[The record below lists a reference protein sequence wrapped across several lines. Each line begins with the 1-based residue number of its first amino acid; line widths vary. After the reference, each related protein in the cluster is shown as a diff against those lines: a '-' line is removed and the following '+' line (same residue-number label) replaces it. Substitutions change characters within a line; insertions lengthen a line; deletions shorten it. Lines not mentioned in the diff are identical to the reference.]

1 MKYQDLCI
9 KLSEVLRAKGI
20 NTIYFEDVNLLNSED
35 VIYPAAVMQLVRV
48 EQESHS
54 DRYTIMV
61 TIAKKRQDATNENGT
76 QWINIDKG
84 LTWQNGSMT
93 AYGMLLFEGNRSIN
107 ELQVFGSPFAAGNY
121 KFSYSSVDASN
132 RSCVAYFSQ
141 YDTPA
146 VTAQTTQFYRRMY
159 PHTSYIFTIRNYTR
173 VTVDFETSN
182 IDFETRRNAITLEQ
196 EVSVVRDSTP
206 NVFEIRGVTDI
217 LANDERI
224 QINSCVTTPFR
235 WKFRDEV
242 EGITAEINLSL
253 FFDNNCN

>member
-35 VIYPAAVMQLVRV
+35 VIYPAAVVQLVRV

-54 DRYTIMV
+54 DRYTIML
-61 TIAKKRQDATNENGT
+61 TIAEKRQDVKIENAT

-84 LTWQNGSMT
+84 LTWQDGSIT
-93 AYGMLLFEGNRSIN
+93 ANGMLMFGSLRHIN
-107 ELQVFGSPFAAGNY
+107 ELQVFGTPDAACRY
-121 KFSYSSVDASN
+121 KLTVASN
-132 RSCVAYFSQ
+132 AITTYCTAYIIQ
-141 YDTPA
+141 YESPA
-146 VTAQTTQFYRRMY
+146 VTPQISNFYRRL
-159 PHTSYIFTIRNYTR
+159 SNNDVFVFSLQNYSR
-173 VTVDFETSN
+173 ITVDFWQN
-182 IDFETRRNAITLEQ
+182 LDFETKRNAITIEQ
-196 EVSVVRDSTP
+196 EVSVVHGNTP
-206 NVFEIRGVTDI
+206 NIYDIRGITDI

-253 FFDNNCN
+253 FFDSNCN